1 MVPAHTFP
9 VPAHTRFRKHEHDGP
24 HICAVLE
31 GGFVE
36 RDKSGWRDVGPGSLR
51 VSGAASHDIDFS
63 VSGASCLV
71 LETLD
76 FNALPDSAQFIEHNP
91 RLERIVRSI
100 ARADQ
105 DPDPGARVLFDDL
118 ASELL
123 AQITRIIDGKIGP
136 PPSWLAEVRERIHDD
151 FNVDSVESLASRAG
165 VHRVHLARVFHE
177 HYGVSV
183 TRYLRSVRARR
194 ALSLITST
202 HFGLSHIAAESGYAD
217 QSHLTREIRA
227 LTGRTPGAYRSMLHT
242 FKTA

>member
-1 MVPAHTFP
+1 MPPEHTFP
-9 VPAHTRFRKHEHDGP
+9 VPAFTRLRKHEHDGP

-31 GGFVE
+31 GGFIE
-36 RDKSGWRDVGPGSLR
+36 REKSGWRDVGAGSLR

-63 VSGASCLV
+63 GSGASCLV

-76 FNALPDSAQFIEHNP
+76 ASRLPESAQFIERDP

-105 DPDPGARVLFDDL
+105 ESDPASKVLFDDL
-118 ASELL
+118 TSELL
-123 AQITRIIDGKIGP
+123 AQIGRIIDGKVGP
-136 PPSWLAEVRERIHDD
+136 PPSWLAEIRDRIHDD
-151 FNVDSVESLASRAG
+151 VNIDSVESLATRAG
-165 VHRVHLARVFHE
+165 VHRVHLARAFHD

-194 ALSLITST
+194 ALSLIMST
-202 HFGLSHIAAESGYAD
+202 HLGLSYIAAESGYAD

-227 LTGRTPGAYRSMLHT
+227 LTGRTPGVFRSMLHT

>member
-1 MVPAHTFP
+1 MAPAHTFP
-9 VPAHTRFRKHEHDGP
+9 VPAFARFRKHEHDGP

-36 RDKSGWRDVGPGSLR
+36 REKSGWRDVGPGSLR

-63 VSGASCLV
+63 PSGASCLV

-76 FNALPDSAQFIEHNP
+76 AEALPGSAQFIERHP

-100 ARADQ
+100 ARADR
-105 DPDPGARVLFDDL
+105 DTEPAAKVLFDDL
-118 ASELL
+118 TSELL
-123 AQITRIIDGKIGP
+123 AQIARMIDGKTGP
-136 PPSWLAEVRERIHDD
+136 PPSWLSQVRERIHED
-151 FNVDSVESLASRAG
+151 FNVDSVESLASSAG
-165 VHRVHLARVFHE
+165 VHRVHLARAFHE

-202 HFGLSHIAAESGYAD
+202 HFGLSYIAAESGYAD
-217 QSHLTREIRA
+217 QSHLTRDIRA
-227 LTGRTPGAYRSMLHT
+227 LTGRTPGAFRSMLHT